1 MYSKGVVTLKEKQ
14 KIKAITNSVESDRM
28 EYFLDNIITPSL
40 TVNVTIKF
48 KGFLEVME
56 QSGDSTLVSMAVQL
70 GR

>member
-1 MYSKGVVTLKEKQ
+1 MYSKRVITLEEKQ

-40 TVNVTIKF
+40 VVHVTIKF

-56 QSGDSTLVSMAVQL
+56 QSGNSTLVSMAVKL

>member
-1 MYSKGVVTLKEKQ
+1 MYSKGVITLKEKQ
-14 KIKAITNSVESDRM
+14 KIKGITNSVESDRM
-28 EYFLDNIITPSL
+28 EFFLDNIITPSL

-56 QSGDSTLVSMAVQL
+56 QSGDSTLVSMAVKL